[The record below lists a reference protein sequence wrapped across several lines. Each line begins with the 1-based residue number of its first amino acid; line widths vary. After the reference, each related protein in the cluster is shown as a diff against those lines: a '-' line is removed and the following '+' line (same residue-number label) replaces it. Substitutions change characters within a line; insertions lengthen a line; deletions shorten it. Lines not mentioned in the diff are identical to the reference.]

1 MPLDDEREVN
11 QGSNDDLARGT
22 AISLRRSLRDGQRRN
37 RPEPVTEATALRAFD
52 ILRNLTR
59 Q

>member
-1 MPLDDEREVN
+1 MPWDDERQVN
-11 QGSNDDLARGT
+11 QGSNDDLARGA
-22 AISLRRSLRDGQRRN
+22 AISLRRSLRGERRN